1 MAAEGAT
8 AEATAKAEAAA
19 EATEAA
25 EAEVEAAEATAE
37 VLEAQLLAADASPVP
52 IASNQPQ
59 RVTVP
64 CYTTGDGSAPRLN

>member
-1 MAAEGAT
+1 
-8 AEATAKAEAAA
+8 
-19 EATEAA
+19 
-25 EAEVEAAEATAE
+25 
-37 VLEAQLLAADASPVP
+37 VP